1 MFPFLSWSTIK
12 VCSFMVQFILQA
24 LEEIQDLCK
33 DMGIPHM
40 VLLKDTDN
48 VKIRSFDKEKGSIVE
63 SRVISDKVVETLQ
76 QRLCKM

>member
-1 MFPFLSWSTIK
+1 MMHL
-12 VCSFMVQFILQA
+12 ILQA

-48 VKIRSFDKEKGSIVE
+48 VKIRSFDKGSITE
-63 SRVISDKVVETLQ
+63 SRVMADKVVETLQ
-76 QRLCKM
+76 QRLYKM